1 MELASLGF
9 LSLPV
14 SFHFRTLF
22 HSGKSSLAHLQRR
35 GGPGLQVDGG
45 HQRRGVR
52 RQHRNKQN
60 QRQVRK
66 KKNESK
72 LRLYVNVMKYFLLL
86 ISQKG

>member
-60 QRQVRK
+60 QRKVRK
-66 KKNESK
+66 KDTIFKTSALCK
-72 LRLYVNVMKYFLLL
+72 FYGITYF
-86 ISQKG
+86 